1 MQKTYK
7 TFIQQII
14 EKCDELEASITE
26 YCDGRTCYDCDFK
39 GDKDSCRYK
48 TNLLMLLN
56 GYRMGTCN
64 EDEKHAIWTYLTSNY
79 PTFLIELT

>member
-1 MQKTYK
+1 MEKSEK

-14 EKCDELEASITE
+14 QTCDDLEASISA

-39 GDKDSCRYK
+39 GDESSCRYR

-56 GYRMGTCN
+56 GYRMGTC
-64 EDEKHAIWTYLTSNY
+64 DEAEKQLIDDYLKTNFPSFK
-79 PTFLIELT
+79 TVTL